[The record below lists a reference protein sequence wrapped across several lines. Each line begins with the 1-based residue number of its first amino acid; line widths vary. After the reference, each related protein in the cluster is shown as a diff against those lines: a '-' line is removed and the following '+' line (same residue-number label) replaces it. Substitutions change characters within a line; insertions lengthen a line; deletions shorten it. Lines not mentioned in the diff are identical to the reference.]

1 MIREYETT
9 FIIQPEISEEGRE
22 ALCQKF
28 DQVLA
33 RHGATRLMVD
43 DWGKRRL
50 AYEIHKFQKGHYLSL
65 LYLDNGAAVREL
77 EYALRIEES
86 VLRFLTVQAKDEV
99 LDIEARKAEAAEQ
112 ERVQRERRAADKAA
126 REEEERQRLDA
137 EESLGLGGAGFGD
150 DEIDPDALDD
160 VDSDEIDEE

>member
-9 FIIQPEISEEGRE
+9 FIVQPEITEEGRE
-22 ALCQKF
+22 ALCQKL

-33 RHGATRLMVD
+33 RHGATRLMLD

-50 AYEIHKFQKGHYLSL
+50 AYEIRKFQKGHYLSL
-65 LYLDNGAAVREL
+65 LYIDNGTAVREL
-77 EYALRIEES
+77 EYSLRIEES

-99 LDIEARKAEAAEQ
+99 TDVEARKVEAAEQ

-150 DEIDPDALDD
+150 EEIDPDALDD
-160 VDSDEIDEE
+160 VDSDEADEE